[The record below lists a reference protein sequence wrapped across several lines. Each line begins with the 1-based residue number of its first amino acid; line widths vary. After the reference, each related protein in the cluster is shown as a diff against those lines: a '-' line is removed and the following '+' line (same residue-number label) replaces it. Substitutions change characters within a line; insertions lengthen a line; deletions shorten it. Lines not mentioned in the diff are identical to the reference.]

1 MLQELKQSH
10 QQLQESN
17 MSKEKEMKLAKD
29 KQTEE
34 SKMLEKKLQRE
45 YQEGLKAF
53 QQSYMEKF
61 DQLAS

>member
-1 MLQELKQSH
+1 
-10 QQLQESN
+10 